1 MLHHLNHNTR
11 ADRALCN
18 GSADMGS
25 IVDRLL
31 AVAEEPASDNE
42 IDRAIAQHRQLA
54 LARTIKGLIERDAHS
69 ACEAA

>member
-1 MLHHLNHNTR
+1 MLHHLHHNAH

-31 AVAEEPASDNE
+31 AVAEMPETDKRSTAPLRSTGN
-42 IDRAIAQHRQLA
+42 
-54 LARTIKGLIERDAHS
+54 
-69 ACEAA
+69 